1 MAISSEAVEK
11 GRVWKRKNEYPFPLL
26 ADEDASVIRAYD
38 VFHANESKGRAIA
51 RPSAFVLDAEGEVV
65 WSYVGERA
73 SDRPKL
79 EEILEHV
86 P

>member
-1 MAISSEAVEK
+1 H
-11 GRVWKRKNEYPFPLL
+11 
-26 ADEDASVIRAYD
+26 AD
-38 VFHANESKGRAIA
+38 ESKGRDIA
-51 RPSAFVLDAEGEVV
+51 RPSTIVLDADGEVA

>member
-1 MAISSEAVEK
+1 MAVSSEAVEK
-11 GRVWKRKNEYPFPLL
+11 GREWKAEKEIPFPLL
-26 ADEDASVIRAYD
+26 ADEDTAVIQEYD

-51 RPSAFVLDAEGEVV
+51 RPATFVLDAEGEIV
-65 WSYVGERA
+65 WKYVGERA

-79 EEILEHV
+79 DAILDHL

>member
-1 MAISSEAVEK
+1 MAISSEALEK
-11 GRVWKRKNEYPFPLL
+11 GRTWKRSNDYPFPLL
-26 ADEDASVIRAYD
+26 ADEDTSVIREYD
-38 VFHANESKGRAIA
+38 VFHAKESKGRAIA
-51 RPSAFVLDAEGEVV
+51 RPATFVLDGDGQIV

-79 EEILEHV
+79 KEILEHV

>member
-11 GRVWKRKNEYPFPLL
+11 GRAWKRENEYPFPLL

-38 VFHANESKGRAIA
+38 AFHANESKGRAIA
-51 RPSAFVLDAEGEVV
+51 RPSTFVLDGEGQVI